1 MALYQLCDPGPS
13 GSQSGKGTVRP
24 RKDGPSRKLS
34 KTSKML
40 FSLCK
45 TLTLRMQRPASPR
58 VAPSDRGR
66 RASHPQRTRKVLW
79 KTSEGLDVAPGE
91 TRPGGRSVLTLPRAH
106 PCPPCRTSCSPPLLG
121 PCRLRAP
128 WTLATDWYSQE
139 VTISRRL
146 SSWSDSLTPRD
157 PLGRS
162 KQMACPPQPPRKPS
176 RGGGLHAQTR
186 GRQGRP

>member
-1 MALYQLCDPGPS
+1 MLRTGRAHARQEGGPVSEPLPAAGTPWPSTSCVTRGGPS
-13 GSQSGKGTVRP
+13 GSQSGKGTVQP

-79 KTSEGLDVAPGE
+79 KTSEGLDVAPRE

-106 PCPPCRTSCSPPLLG
+106 PGPPCRTSCSSPLLG
-121 PCRLRAP
+121 PCPLRAQ
-128 WTLATDWYSQE
+128 WTLATGTARKSPSPG
-139 VTISRRL
+139 VSRPGR
-146 SSWSDSLTPRD
+146 TP
-157 PLGRS
+157 
-162 KQMACPPQPPRKPS
+162 
-176 RGGGLHAQTR
+176 
-186 GRQGRP
+186 